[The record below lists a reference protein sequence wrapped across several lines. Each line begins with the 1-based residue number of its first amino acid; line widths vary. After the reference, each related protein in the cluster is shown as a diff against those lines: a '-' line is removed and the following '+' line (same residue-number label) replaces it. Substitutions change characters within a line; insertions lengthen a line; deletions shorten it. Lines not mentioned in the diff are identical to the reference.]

1 MYYVAKVDGIKKWDT
16 SSQIS
21 SVLQFLQDNAD
32 KITGIELSG
41 NSIGFDVAKELAQ
54 FIEKLTN
61 LDVILPIFRLLT
73 SETSS

>member
-1 MYYVAKVDGIKKWDT
+1 MYYVAKVEGVKKWDN

-21 SVLQFLQDNAD
+21 SIIKYLEENYD

-54 FIEKLTN
+54 YIEKLTK
-61 LDVILPIFRLLT
+61 LEVYFIKL
-73 SETSS
+73 

>member
-1 MYYVAKVDGIKKWDT
+1 MYYVAKVDGVKKWDNST
-16 SSQIS
+16 QIS
-21 SVLQFLQDNAD
+21 SVLKYLEDNAD

-61 LDVILPIFRLLT
+61 LDVLYILFRLLI
-73 SETSS
+73 SEIYL